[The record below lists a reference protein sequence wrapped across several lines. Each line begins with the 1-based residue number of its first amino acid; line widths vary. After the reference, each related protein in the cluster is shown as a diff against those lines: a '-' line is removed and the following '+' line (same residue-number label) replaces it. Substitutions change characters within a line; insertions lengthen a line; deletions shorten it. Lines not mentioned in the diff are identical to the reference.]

1 MIKAISPVDGRY
13 QSLCAPLGDFFSEYA
28 LIKNRVFIE
37 IEYFR
42 SLARLGL
49 PQLTGAKVHL
59 DVLSG
64 ILDQFNETEAF
75 RIKEIEQVTNHDV
88 KAVEYYIKEKIKNSP
103 LEPYSEFI
111 HFGLTSQDINN
122 TAQPYALFRCNQEF
136 LFPLAEQVIRALDE
150 KAHRW
155 KDQVMLAHTHGQP
168 ASPTMLGKEIKVFV
182 ERIKGQFALLR
193 DTPVTAKFGGAT
205 GNFNAHQVSFPG
217 IDWHGF
223 ADHFVAGLGLNRIRW
238 TTQIEPY
245 DYLAAY
251 CHAWCRINTILID
264 FCRDIWMYISMH
276 YLSQKV
282 IRDEVGSSAMPHK
295 VNPIDFENAEGNLG
309 IANALFSHLAEKL
322 PVSRLQRDLTDSTVL
337 RNLGV
342 PLAHTTIALKS
353 ILKGLSKIEANS
365 HALREALGKSWVVVS
380 EAIQTIL
387 RREGVAGSFELL
399 KELTRGRDEISESDF
414 REFIAQLPVSLNIKE
429 ELLQITPFN
438 YTGDTEF

>member
-13 QSLCAPLGDFFSEYA
+13 HSLCAPLGDFFSEYA

-42 SLARLGL
+42 SLTRIGL
-49 PQLTGAKVHL
+49 PQLTGAAAHL
-59 DVLSG
+59 DVFAG
-64 ILDQFNETEAF
+64 ILDQFDETEAL
-75 RIKEIEQVTNHDV
+75 RIKEIEKVTNHDV

-103 LEPYSEFI
+103 LHPYSEFI

-122 TAQPYALFRCNQEF
+122 TAQPYALQRCNLEF

-155 KDQVMLAHTHGQP
+155 KNQVMLAHTHGQP

-205 GNFNAHQVSFPG
+205 GNFNAHLVSFPE

-223 ADHFVAGLGLNRIRW
+223 GDHFVAGLGLNRIRW

-251 CHAWCRINTILID
+251 CHAWCRINSILID
-264 FCRDIWMYISMH
+264 LCRDIWMYISMQ

-322 PVSRLQRDLTDSTVL
+322 PISRLQRDLTDSTVL

-353 ILKGLSKIEANS
+353 VLKGLSKIEANG
-365 HALREALGKSWVVVS
+365 HALREALGKSWVVVA

-387 RREGVAGSFELL
+387 RREGVPGSYELL
-399 KELTRGRDEISESDF
+399 KELTRGRDEISESDI
-414 REFIAQLPVSLNIKE
+414 REFIAQLPVPLGIKE
-429 ELLQITPFN
+429 ELFQITPFN

>member
-1 MIKAISPVDGRY
+1 M
-13 QSLCAPLGDFFSEYA
+13 CAPLGEYFSEYA
-28 LIKNRVFIE
+28 LIKNRVYIE

-42 SLARLGL
+42 ALTGLGL
-49 PQLTGAKVHL
+49 PPLAGAEKHL
-59 DVLSG
+59 DLLSD
-64 ILDQFNETEAF
+64 LFARFNETEAL
-75 RIKEIEQVTNHDV
+75 RIKEIEKVTNHDV
-88 KAVEYYIKEKIKNSP
+88 KAVEYYLREKIKNSP

-122 TAQPYALFRCNQEF
+122 TAQPFALHRSNQEF
-136 LFPLAEQVIRALDE
+136 LFPLAEEVIRAMDG
-150 KAHRW
+150 KAHQW
-155 KDQVMLAHTHGQP
+155 KDQAMLAHTHGQP
-168 ASPTMLGKEIKVFV
+168 ASPTTLGKEIKVFV
-182 ERIKGQFALLR
+182 ERLRGQFALLR
-193 DTPVTAKFGGAT
+193 DIPVTAKFGGAT

-223 ADHFVAGLGLNRIRW
+223 ADHFVSGLGLDRIRW

-251 CHAWCRINTILID
+251 CHAWCRINTILLD
-264 FCRDIWMYISMH
+264 FCRDLWMYISMN

-309 IANALFSHLAEKL
+309 IANALFTHLAGKL
-322 PVSRLQRDLTDSTVL
+322 PISRLQRDLTDSTVL

-342 PLAHTTIALKS
+342 PLAHTTIAFKS
-353 ILKGLSKIEANS
+353 ILKGLTKIEANNL
-365 HALREALGKSWVVVS
+365 ALHDALGKSWVVVA
-380 EAIQTIL
+380 EGIQTVL
-387 RREGVAGSFELL
+387 RREGIKGSYELL

-414 REFIAQLPVSLNIKE
+414 REFIAQLPVPLHIKE